1 MEQPAPIPT
10 RALLFAG
17 GNISDIAAVPE
28 YDIVIAADSG
38 YDLAREEGIDV
49 DVLIGDLDSISAEG
63 LTHAEETGVHIHRF
77 DVDKDATDFELALVA
92 AQDLGVTSVD
102 IYGGEGGSLGHFI
115 GITTGIT
122 AQRWRHLAIEWH
134 MGTRSLYPIHPRQP
148 LHLHA
153 SQGSSLTI
161 IPIGD
166 TRGVSAIGVQWPLVD
181 EQLPAGTSR
190 GLSNVVTETTQTIS
204 LDQGALLVIVEG
216 RNPQ

>member
-10 RALLFAG
+10 RSLLFAG
-17 GNISDIAAVPE
+17 GNISDIAAIPDH
-28 YDIVIAADSG
+28 DIVIAADSG
-38 YDLAREEGIDV
+38 YDLARQKGIDV

-63 LTHAEETGVHIHRF
+63 LTHAETTGVHIHRF
-77 DVDKDATDFELALVA
+77 DIDKDATDFELALVA

-134 MGTRSLYPIHPRQP
+134 MGTRSLYPVHPKQP
-148 LHLHA
+148 LRLDA
-153 SQGSSLTI
+153 PQGSSLTI

-166 TRGVSAIGVQWPLVD
+166 TRGVSATGVRWPLVD
-181 EQLPAGTSR
+181 EQLPRGTSR
-190 GLSNVVTETTQTIS
+190 GLSNVVVETTQTIC
-204 LDQGALLVIVEG
+204 LDQGTLLVIVEG
-216 RNPQ
+216 QDPQ